1 MLDLRDVISVPGAKL
16 PFECVLDGERLAAPY
31 VIGFDAP
38 VSARGEVANTAGA
51 LWVRAG
57 IDAAMEC
64 RCDRCARSYHRTR
77 HLDVSVPLVQAE
89 DTDEAEAFC
98 LEGETLDIAD
108 LLETV
113 FILNMD
119 TKSLCRDDCKG
130 LCPRCG
136 KDLNEGP
143 CQCRSE
149 IDPRLAVLEQL
160 LDK

>member
-64 RCDRCARSYHRTR
+64 RCDRCGRGYHREK
-77 HLDVSVPLVQAE
+77 HVDVSVPLVEAE
-89 DTDEAEAFC
+89 DSEEAEAFC
-98 LEGETLDIAD
+98 LEGEELDIED
-108 LLETV
+108 LLETC
-113 FILNMD
+113 FILE
-119 TKSLCRDDCKG
+119 TESRSLCRPDCKG
-130 LCPRCG
+130 LCPKCG

-143 CQCRSE
+143 CGCRDD

>member
-1 MLDLRDVISVPGAKL
+1 
-16 PFECVLDGERLAAPY
+16 
-31 VIGFDAP
+31 
-38 VSARGEVANTAGA
+38 
-51 LWVRAG
+51 
-57 IDAAMEC
+57 MEC
-64 RCDRCARSYHRTR
+64 RCDAVPGATTGPK
-77 HLDVSVPLVQAE
+77 HLDVSVPPGAGRGHRRGRGFL
-89 DTDEAEAFC
+89 